1 MQETLSTLKAQQRQK
16 EMEYERE
23 KEELRNYYKQVKDR
37 DAREAQAEQD
47 KILRARLSNIANRN
61 ILFEQIKEAEERRIE
76 EEVSMTKTEKQINTN
91 LLNSAN
97 FILG

>member
-1 MQETLSTLKAQQRQK
+1 MQETLATLKAQQRQK

-47 KILRARLSNIANRN
+47 KILRARLSNIANR
-61 ILFEQIKEAEERRIE
+61 
-76 EEVSMTKTEKQINTN
+76 
-91 LLNSAN
+91 
-97 FILG
+97 